1 MNVEPTGT
9 AALVAA
15 PAGPTGTSAVAL
27 PAAADRAPDLTGGIV
42 RRLGRGERGLLL
54 DHLLRLDAGDRRL
67 RFGGHASD
75 ERVRAYCAGLDWSR
89 SVVLGHVVAGEL
101 RAAGELRLIDG
112 ARPRA
117 AEIAVSVEAPF
128 RGRGLGTE
136 LCRRLVVRAR
146 NRFVGKVHM
155 LCLLDNRHVQRIAR
169 GLGGELTFHPGEVEA
184 EIGLSWPA
192 PPSVAEEWLDEAP
205 ALPWLPPPRRWMP
218 SPAAPP

>member
-1 MNVEPTGT
+1 MNVETVGT
-9 AALVAA
+9 AAPVAA
-15 PAGPTGTSAVAL
+15 TPAGPTWTSAMAP
-27 PAAADRAPDLTGGIV
+27 PAAADRAPDLAGGVV

-54 DHLLRLDAGDRRL
+54 EHLLRLDAGDRRL

-75 ERVRAYCAGLDWSR
+75 ERVRAYCAGLDRSR
-89 SVVLGHVVAGEL
+89 SVVLGHLVAGEL
-101 RAAGELRLIDG
+101 RAAGELTLIDG

-169 GLGGELTFHPGEVEA
+169 GLGGALAFHPGEVEA
-184 EIGLSWPA
+184 EVGLPWPA
-192 PPSVAEEWLDEAP
+192 PPSVAEEWPAP
-205 ALPWLPPPRRWMP
+205 VSLPRR
-218 SPAAPP
+218 SAYSELALIAQ